1 MSRYPVQ
8 ARRNARI
15 PLQGVPGVY
24 LQTGDVLLNE
34 KLVAFLKELR
44 KRLSFDLTVNSG
56 IRSVSRQANAMW
68 TNAQREG
75 GGNLQRGLDYLAN
88 LYGKKLVNAGLY
100 NVSSLAGLTAL
111 VQRMQD
117 SGIYVSDHMTGNG
130 VDIDN
135 LPSPQLT
142 ELKTAV
148 SSMRRDLVPYLELL
162 NEGNHLHL
170 DGVND
175 TFLTKLA
182 EWTGEIVEKGE
193 ELVVGG
199 QRVVTQ
205 AARKY
210 GPTILWI
217 LAGLSIAGGG
227 YVLYRRRR
235 RRGSR

>member
-1 MSRYPVQ
+1 M
-8 ARRNARI
+8 
-15 PLQGVPGVY
+15 
-24 LQTGDVLLNE
+24 
-34 KLVAFLKELR
+34 K
-44 KRLSFDLTVNSG
+44 
-56 IRSVSRQANAMW
+56 
-68 TNAQREG
+68 
-75 GGNLQRGLDYLAN
+75 
-88 LYGKKLVNAGLY
+88 
-100 NVSSLAGLTAL
+100 
-111 VQRMQD
+111 D

-130 VDIDN
+130 VDINN
-135 LPSPQLT
+135 LPSSQLT

-217 LAGLSIAGGG
+217 LAGLSLAGGG